1 MMTLFQNEVNPLI
14 GDDSEKIR
22 VNFTNNIRWLYID
35 LFDSG
40 KVRNVKDFAIL
51 CHLSQSTV
59 ESWLRRGVIPKPER
73 RKMIER
79 LFDMTEGCLMREIRP
94 EIQNWSLEYY
104 NRNGAKPTLKTYV
117 PDDEDLTA
125 VAEPNSEC
133 ARDIRSDM
141 EKLCKELA
149 KYKDLL
155 YENKIIREITSAW
168 AILIVIL
175 FISCET
181 LDFNDTSSYSE
192 DNPAPMRTDT
202 CIVWNGHIGVNCEYL
217 DNGLT
222 DILLLSLNE
231 WKDLP
236 SANNLEEPELLQSIC
251 SDYQENGLGGWHI
264 PNVAEAELLRDNYTN
279 GSELFISLNLLM
291 TNMGAMEMRAMN
303 GKENVRYL
311 CDEGLKS
318 FSLTRD
324 TKISNAGAKSRKYT
338 LRLVR
343 HIVAHLSSPQED
355 NKYQE
360 QLDDYLI
367 DY

>member
-35 LFDSG
+35 LFDGG

-117 PDDEDLTA
+117 PNDEDLMA
-125 VAEPNSEC
+125 VAEPNSEY

-236 SANNLEEPELLQSIC
+236 SANNPEEPELLQSIC